1 MAVSDNTGNR
11 PRRQFWQQTLERFS
25 RYDLLL
31 AVIPLLFAAA
41 PVVSAVTGVP
51 LEVALAGS
59 GLLGCVSLVDAIYR
73 NPPVTSSAR

>member
-1 MAVSDNTGNR
+1 
-11 PRRQFWQQTLERFS
+11 
-25 RYDLLL
+25 L

-41 PVVSAVTGVP
+41 PVVSAVLGVS

-73 NPPVTSSAR
+73 NPPVTASE

>member
-11 PRRQFWQQTLERFS
+11 PQRQFWRQTLERFS

-41 PVVSAVTGVP
+41 PVVSTVTGVP

>member
-11 PRRQFWQQTLERFS
+11 PRGQFWKQTLERFS

-41 PVVSAVTGVP
+41 PVVSTVTGVS

-73 NPPVTSSAR
+73 NPPTSSAR